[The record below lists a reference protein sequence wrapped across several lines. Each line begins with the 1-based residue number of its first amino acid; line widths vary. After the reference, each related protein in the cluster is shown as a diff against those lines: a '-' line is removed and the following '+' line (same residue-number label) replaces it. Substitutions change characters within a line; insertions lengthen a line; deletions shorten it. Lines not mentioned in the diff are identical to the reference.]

1 MFFFC
6 LFYSISITY
15 LVNLILRKYKI
26 LIYSA
31 NEKHKEKFNNQ
42 ILVSGGIIIFLYLLP
57 LVFFNIYKFQNAYIF
72 YFISLIFL
80 VGFLSDFK
88 RISASIRLILISV
101 ITLIYLWLSDTYV
114 LDFKFEF
121 INDFLDDYIFV
132 AIVFTLLCFVILIN
146 GFNFTDGVHGLTI
159 MYTIILILNLNYF
172 TYFILNKDF
181 HNYEILYLIPI
192 LIIIF
197 IYNIKEKIF
206 LGDSGSYFLASIIG
220 LFVVNLTI
228 SKSYS
233 YPYVYG
239 CLLIYPAFEVFFSIL
254 RKIINKGNPL
264 EADKKHL
271 HHLLQNYIQYKFKYK
286 LSLAK
291 ILSGLSINLFIFI
304 FCFICIHLYENKYLL
319 LLGILTFCIIYL
331 ISYYI
336 IKKQNKI
343 FKV

>member
-1 MFFFC
+1 M
-6 LFYSISITY
+6 
-15 LVNLILRKYKI
+15 
-26 LIYSA
+26 
-31 NEKHKEKFNNQ
+31 
-42 ILVSGGIIIFLYLLP
+42 
-57 LVFFNIYKFQNAYIF
+57 
-72 YFISLIFL
+72 
-80 VGFLSDFK
+80 
-88 RISASIRLILISV
+88 
-101 ITLIYLWLSDTYV
+101 
-114 LDFKFEF
+114 
-121 INDFLDDYIFV
+121 
-132 AIVFTLLCFVILIN
+132 
-146 GFNFTDGVHGLTI
+146 
-159 MYTIILILNLNYF
+159 
-172 TYFILNKDF
+172 
-181 HNYEILYLIPI
+181 YLIPI